1 MPTHSLIHTHLSIYT
16 HKQTPTRAVST
27 IPLHTPAQTPPP
39 PLPPPPPPPLL
50 RLIPRST
57 ILSLDKMEGVSG
69 YDAFVSGVWHYP
81 HYYPYHYY
89 YYHHYHPYHHHP
101 YPLLLRPIPRS
112 TILSLDKMEGV
123 SGYDAFVSGVWHFIM
138 MFFASAAIGVVF
150 GLVSAL
156 ISFTCGTGNHVIVIL
171 TLTPVRS
178 AN

>member
-1 MPTHSLIHTHLSIYT
+1 MHIHTYIYISNLNMPTHSLIHTHLSIYT

-69 YDAFVSGVWHYP
+69 YDAFVSGVWH
-81 HYYPYHYY
+81 
-89 YYHHYHPYHHHP
+89 
-101 YPLLLRPIPRS
+101 
-112 TILSLDKMEGV
+112 
-123 SGYDAFVSGVWHFIM
+123 FIM

-178 AN
+178 AH